1 MGSEAPRF
9 GPASPAGLGA
19 GNRAARSW
27 ASRARR
33 ASAGKFLG
41 VQPSRSGGFRAGDAH
56 LLPRPQ
62 HRLSGRVRCASC
74 NPSRAGFGARGP
86 RPGGAGGF
94 FAERSLSLRGAKI
107 ERRDSAPGSPS
118 GRTAPRTPKR
128 TGAESW
134 VFAGKMRVSVQLAYK
149 VPVLGPQDRHFLHAP
164 RRPKPAPSWSSCAP
178 AGPPPPMSTRVEG
191 LGRRAPRGVSAVW
204 GKSVLRQRNSNAL
217 ESVSRQPP
225 GRAGTLLGV
234 IWGRGRKGFFLLDP
248 PALLYGANLEFGGG
262 EDRA

>member
-41 VQPSRSGGFRAGDAH
+41 VQPSRSGGFRAGGAH

-164 RRPKPAPSWSSCAP
+164 RRPKPAPSWSSCVP

-225 GRAGTLLGV
+225 GELGPC
-234 IWGRGRKGFFLLDP
+234 WG
-248 PALLYGANLEFGGG
+248 
-262 EDRA
+262 